1 MKSMMGAV
9 EEEMNSGWRHEIKVL
24 SWKQVEVLCLVL
36 KRKGWIE
43 RAI

>member
-1 MKSMMGAV
+1 MKSMMRAV

-24 SWKQVEVLCLVL
+24 SWKQVDVLCLVR
-36 KRKGWIE
+36 KRKGGVE